1 MAENGMVE
9 NKLSV
14 GGTICTGLV
23 TQCNATGVTHNS
35 HPPGVGLEF
44 SVSGTAKP
52 MQLAICWK
60 TDDDNGDQC
69 PICWE
74 TITDH
79 KTTECNH
86 TMCTKCLDKWLEET
100 NSCPICRK
108 KIQNHTHTLND
119 LSQIQIPVFASTYNV
134 FRIMSGLGGL
144 SYSS

>member
-1 MAENGMVE
+1 MAENGM
-9 NKLSV
+9 
-14 GGTICTGLV
+14 
-23 TQCNATGVTHNS
+23 
-35 HPPGVGLEF
+35 
-44 SVSGTAKP
+44 AKP
-52 MQLAICWK
+52 MLLAICWK
-60 TDDDNGDQC
+60 TDDDSVYQC

-86 TMCTKCLDKWLEET
+86 MMCAKCLDKWLEEN

-108 KIQNHTHTLND
+108 KIQNHTHSLND
-119 LSQIQIPVFASTYNV
+119 LSQIPIQEISLPVFASTYNV